1 MIAWSGV
8 GFFVAVLISAAYLLC
23 KWLLDI
29 YYYDGFFVSHLWA
42 TGATLIVSALF
53 LCGLCLGTSAGKMA
67 GLPCTSNEKPAN
79 DGPRKNPQ
87 LLFYSRSLLA
97 DYSVSARLRDLYL
110 RPDPITLHITDTG
123 HTDAVSAKW
132 KYHQYEGV
140 HGEIKKIIKHYGCD
154 LPGNCHRGYFS
165 DGISR

>member
-53 LCGLCLGTSAGKMA
+53 CAAFVWVLRQEKWLDSLAQATKSQPMMAPKKPTTSF
-67 GLPCTSNEKPAN
+67 
-79 DGPRKNPQ
+79 
-87 LLFYSRSLLA
+87 LFPFSTGRLFCFCSA
-97 DYSVSARLRDLYL
+97 QGSVF
-110 RPDPITLHITDTG
+110 TT
-123 HTDAVSAKW
+123 
-132 KYHQYEGV
+132 
-140 HGEIKKIIKHYGCD
+140 
-154 LPGNCHRGYFS
+154 
-165 DGISR
+165 